1 MATESKGDAGPGSAE
16 GRPNSKVSPV
26 RNIIGLMLLV
36 AFGGTAISEFL
47 AYRGHA
53 SAVVAIQK
61 LEPKLLDGPPKDKV
75 EKKIGLAT
83 PAKLKDE
90 GGERSATYHWRGLV
104 RTYKIKAYYTI
115 GDPPTLTRIDTE

>member
-1 MATESKGDAGPGSAE
+1 MATESKGDAGPGG
-16 GRPNSKVSPV
+16 GRPKSKVSPV
-26 RNIIGLMLLV
+26 RNMIGLVLLV
-36 AFGGTAISEFL
+36 VFAGTAISEFL

-53 SAVVAIQK
+53 SAALAIQK
-61 LEPKLLDGPPKDKV
+61 LEPKLRDGPPKDKV
-75 EKKIGLAT
+75 EKEIGLAT

-104 RTYKIKAYYTI
+104 HTYKIKAYYTI